1 MSDTLYID
9 FHTHHPSREGECVVQ
24 DGVHTWGIHPWQA
37 HLPRFCPK
45 DERGLEDCP
54 NDDGTIPEELFGNKG
69 KALGICPNDGATHFP
84 AFFPKDRG
92 QLLAIGECGLDVN
105 AEASL
110 EVQSRLLRA
119 QLRLAMHWQLPVI
132 LHCVKQLDPLIA
144 LRKDMKPHEAWIM
157 HGFRGKPQQ
166 LQSLLQAGF
175 HVSFGFRFNPH
186 SLLACPIER
195 LLLETDDDERP
206 VRALYEEVA
215 NLKGMSK
222 ENLAENMRN
231 NFETIF
237 RRLPQPAKSAKT
249 ASASDFGNTKER
261 LKGEKYGHE

>member
-37 HLPRFCPK
+37 HLPRFCSK
-45 DERGLEDCP
+45 DERGFDTYP
-54 NDDGTIPEELFGNKG
+54 NDDATNPEELFSDKA
-69 KALGICPNDGATHFP
+69 KALGISPNDDAMHFP

-110 EVQSRLLRA
+110 EVQSRLLKA
-119 QLRLAMHWQLPVI
+119 QLRFSMHWQLPVI

-144 LRKDMKPHEAWIM
+144 LRKEMKPHEAWIM

-166 LQSLLQAGF
+166 LKSLLQAGF

-249 ASASDFGNTKER
+249 AIASDFGNTKER
-261 LKGEKYGHE
+261 LRGEKYGRE

>member
-24 DGVHTWGIHPWQA
+24 DGVHTWGIHPWQV

-45 DERGLEDCP
+45 DERGFGICP
-54 NDDGTIPEELFGNKG
+54 NDDGTIPKELFGDKAR
-69 KALGICPNDGATHFP
+69 ALGICPNDDAMHFP

-92 QLLAIGECGLDVN
+92 QLLAIGECGLDAN

-110 EVQSRLLRA
+110 EVQSRLLRV

-144 LRKDMKPHEAWIM
+144 LRKEMKPHEAWIM

-166 LQSLLQAGF
+166 LKSLLQAGF

-215 NLKGMSK
+215 NLKGMGK

-237 RRLPQPAKSAKT
+237 GRLPQPAKSAKT

-261 LKGEKYGHE
+261 LRGEKYGRE